1 MFKRHTGWSVY
12 KAIVV
17 LSFVICSLVAAA
29 AKHPPLPPKYA
40 HWVKEEVPYLIT
52 DQEKEQ
58 FQNLASD
65 AERDNF
71 IASFWKT
78 RNPDPNSPVNGFQQ
92 EYYAR
97 LAYANENF
105 GPPNSNIGWRTD
117 RGMVYIT
124 LGAPQQRRKYLHTRY
139 LRSMEVWFYQSPTG
153 ALPAYF
159 SLIFYQPSA
168 AEDFKLYS
176 PYSDRPE
183 KLIAST
189 NAVND
194 EPTALRII
202 QQDVGSEIERLTM
215 SLIFGEPV
223 DLKNGTPSLES
234 DMLLSN
240 IRNYRN
246 LPENIDVLNHRR
258 ASLEGVTHRV
268 ILGEQFSALAT
279 LVTRDSES
287 EASVHYLF
295 RFRSP
300 QDFTLAKQADGRFYY
315 SLTVATELSNADGK
329 SIYQDSQ
336 ELNSTLTP
344 QQVSDVQNKSF
355 GVEGRLP
362 IAPGK
367 YQLRVTLTNQ
377 VTKQTFVQTRALL
390 VPVFDGSMGM
400 SQVVFAENQL
410 PTRDP
415 SRSLPFSFSGVR
427 VPILGADNTIIAA
440 GSPLRIIVQVWQ
452 KPDSPVFLQG
462 KKINVDYTIG
472 QVGSTERQEQDQTI
486 DRSSFDRQGNLLY
499 GKDLATDALHSGSY
513 RLVVRLTDPE
523 SQETTSQALNFEIE
537 TAEYH
542 PLWTV
547 VSPSFT
553 SSSNAALNQY
563 RMGLCALAQN
573 QATTAIR
580 YLKEAVA
587 KGTSPDGQIYGALAA
602 AYRMSGDTQAAVE
615 VEKTMDRAA
624 IANSQKSKN

>member
-1 MFKRHTGWSVY
+1 MLKKRARVAACR
-12 KAIVV
+12 AIAV
-17 LSFVICSLVAAA
+17 LSFVVCSLIAGA

-58 FQNLASD
+58 FQSLASD

-71 IASFWKT
+71 IASFWKE
-78 RNPDPNSPVNGFQQ
+78 RNPDPNSPVNTFQE
-92 EYYAR
+92 EYYAK
-97 LAYANENF
+97 LVYANENF
-105 GPPNSNIGWRTD
+105 GTPGSKNGWRTD

-124 LGAPQQRRKYLHTRY
+124 LGAPQQRRKYLNTRY
-139 LRSMEVWFYQSPTG
+139 LRSMEVWFYQSPSK

-168 AEDFKLYS
+168 AEDFRLYS

-202 QQDVGSEIERLTM
+202 QQDLGSEIERLTL
-215 SLIFGEPV
+215 SLIFGEPI

-246 LPENIDVLNHRR
+246 LPENIDVLNQRR

-268 ILGEQFSALAT
+268 ILGEQFSSLAT

-300 QDFTLAKQADGRFYY
+300 QDFTLAKQADGRYY
-315 SLTVATELSNADGK
+315 YALTVTAELSSAEGK

-344 QQVSDVQNKSF
+344 QQVSEVQNKSF

-367 YQLRVTLTNQ
+367 YQLRMTLTNQ
-377 VTKQTFVQTRALL
+377 ITKQTFVQTRALL
-390 VPVFDGSMGM
+390 VPAFDGPMGM
-400 SQVVFAENQL
+400 SEVVFAENRL
-410 PTRDP
+410 PSRDP

-427 VPILGADNTIIAA
+427 VPILGADNAILAA

-452 KPDSPVFLQG
+452 KPDSPAWLQG
-462 KKINVDYTIG
+462 KKLNVDYTIG
-472 QVGSTERQEQDQTI
+472 QVGSADRQQQDQMI

-513 RLVVRLTDPE
+513 RLVIRLTDPE

-547 VSPSFT
+547 VSLSF
-553 SSSNAALNQY
+553 SSSPNAALNQY
-563 RMGLCALAQN
+563 RMGLCELAQN
-573 QATTAIR
+573 QAVPAIR

-587 KGTSPDGQIYGALAA
+587 NGGSPDGHVYGALAA
-602 AYRMSGDTQAAVE
+602 AYRMSGDEQAAAE

-624 IANSQKSKN
+624 DANSQKSKN